1 MKKDRPELKR
11 EMIKL
16 AEERIEELLDWSEKT
31 ERPTLS
37 EIENEVLR
45 WRQKVSEGITQQLI
59 ETQEQVK
66 PEGGVAC
73 PGCEQKMEYKD
84 MQGKQVTSWVGEL
97 RIERGYYYCSSC
109 KQGLFPPG

>member
-16 AEERIEELLDWSEKT
+16 AEERIEELLDWREKT
-31 ERPTLS
+31 EQPTLS

-59 ETQEQVK
+59 ENQEQVK
-66 PEGGVAC
+66 PEGGVVRF
-73 PGCEQKMEYKD
+73 PRFSRHKESRVYY
-84 MQGKQVTSWVGEL
+84 
-97 RIERGYYYCSSC
+97 RIGGPDER
-109 KQGLFPPG
+109 